1 MKNFIMDVLS
11 EKGIPSTKRVAF
23 FLLLLVFVVIIF
35 VNIVWGK
42 VLDAVLGSQL
52 YYMLNALLIAIIGS
66 NILDTVKEVKTVQSN
81 NNATVGAASPNQ
93 PPPPPPPPAA
103 GAVTNIIP

>member
-1 MKNFIMDVLS
+1 MKNFIKDVLS

-23 FLLLLVFVVIIF
+23 FLLLLVFVAVIF
-35 VNIVWGK
+35 VNLVWGK
-42 VLDAVLGSQL
+42 MLNEVLGSQL

-93 PPPPPPPPAA
+93 PPPPPAD
-103 GAVTNIIP
+103 VNVIK